1 MAHIR
6 KLATGRYQVRYRD
19 PDKRERARNFR
30 RRVDADRFMHEVEVR
45 KARGSYL
52 SPELAKTP
60 FGEWAKQVERSRV
73 NRRASTRIRDDALL
87 RNHVIPWFGSR
98 AIASIRA
105 SDIQTWISD
114 LEGRRYAPATIHKAY
129 QILSRAL
136 RAAELDGM
144 IARSP
149 LLGIVL
155 PKIEHSSMR
164 FLDPQEVVELA
175 DTIDPRFRVLVLTAA
190 GTGLR
195 WGELA
200 ALDLSHLNLLR
211 RTATVDCTLTEVG
224 GQVSRSAPKTAT
236 ARRTVSLSEFLVAE
250 LEEHLARHP
259 DPDSFVFSSP
269 AGGPLRRNNFRRRFW
284 LPAVRAAG
292 LSPLR
297 FHDMRHTHVAL
308 LIKQGEQPNTIAA
321 RLGHRSVR
329 TVLDVYGHL
338 YDGMDR
344 SAADSLDGPFRE
356 ALADSTRTLERVI
369 ALGDG

>member
-87 RNHVIPWFGSR
+87 RNHVIPRFGSR

-114 LEGRRYAPATIHKAY
+114 LEERRYAPATIQKAY

-144 IARSP
+144 ITRSP

-164 FLDPQEVVELA
+164 FLDPQEVVE
-175 DTIDPRFRVLVLTAA
+175 A
-190 GTGLR
+190 G
-195 WGELA
+195 
-200 ALDLSHLNLLR
+200 
-211 RTATVDCTLTEVG
+211 
-224 GQVSRSAPKTAT
+224 
-236 ARRTVSLSEFLVAE
+236 
-250 LEEHLARHP
+250 RH
-259 DPDSFVFSSP
+259 
-269 AGGPLRRNNFRRRFW
+269 
-284 LPAVRAAG
+284 
-292 LSPLR
+292 
-297 FHDMRHTHVAL
+297 
-308 LIKQGEQPNTIAA
+308 
-321 RLGHRSVR
+321 
-329 TVLDVYGHL
+329 
-338 YDGMDR
+338 DR
-344 SAADSLDGPFRE
+344 SEISGACSHRCRDR
-356 ALADSTRTLERVI
+356 I
-369 ALGDG
+369 ALGRASRTRPVSPQSAPPNGDGRLHPDRGRRPGFQVGSEDRHCSKNGEPKRVLGS